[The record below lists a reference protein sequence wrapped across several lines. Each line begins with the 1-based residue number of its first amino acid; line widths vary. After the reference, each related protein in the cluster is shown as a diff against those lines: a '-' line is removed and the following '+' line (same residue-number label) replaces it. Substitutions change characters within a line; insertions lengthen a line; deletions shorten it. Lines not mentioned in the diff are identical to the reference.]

1 MTTSPTANGPS
12 LFYPTV
18 AFAFRL
24 QMVGA
29 ASQVDETGFQEVSG
43 LSVEMETEAYREGG
57 QNLYSHKLPTGVKG
71 GTLVLKR
78 GYVSTE
84 QPLYQWCAQILQGGL
99 STPIKPATFNLQL
112 LTAQGDEASST
123 GASGDIL
130 KSWTFLS
137 AWPTKWEVS
146 GFNAKERL
154 VLMESLE
161 ISYSTVS
168 VTTP

>member
-1 MTTSPTANGPS
+1 MSASP
-12 LFYPTV
+12 FYPPV

-29 ASQVDETGFQEVSG
+29 SSQVDEAGFQEVSG
-43 LSVEMETEAYREGG
+43 LTMEMETEAYREGG

-78 GYVSTE
+78 GYVSKE
-84 QPLYQWCAQILQGGL
+84 QPLYQWCSQILTGGF
-99 STPIKPATFNLQL
+99 SAPIRPATFNLQL
-112 LTAQGDEASST
+112 LAAQGDEASSA

-130 KSWTFLS
+130 KSWNFLS
-137 AWPTKWEVS
+137 VWPTKWEVS
-146 GFNAKERL
+146 GFNAKESQ

-161 ISYSTVS
+161 LSYNTVTS
-168 VTTP
+168 S